1 MEEDKDL
8 QAASQEGWRQDQK
21 QEARFS
27 EENQREDAEIKVSRQ
42 ADRSVVVHDEAAAQP
57 GETGQDVEDRKVKMD
72 LAEQSLN

>member
-42 ADRSVVVHDEAAAQP
+42 ADRSVVVHDEAASQP
-57 GETGQDVEDRKVKMD
+57 
-72 LAEQSLN
+72 